1 MIYCNGNNIIQSGDT
16 LRFWAFVTDVNG
28 GYLSNQDVVFY
39 TVKDGVKTQIG
50 SPVVTDSNGIAVCD
64 YVGRGMGDI
73 CIMAETEIDGTFVSE
88 TLNVWDY
95 VKYDYGT
102 KNNHNDIWSKIQ
114 LASEINREDNYTHL
128 SEGEGVYASIKTK
141 IVNQDCII
149 EVDLKNNS
157 MTGWII
163 GVLQEST
170 QLTGFGLLSASYTEW
185 THLKVVIEGTT
196 IKAYYNNET
205 NPTTTRTGMVRDTS
219 KPLYVN
225 LMTPQTITYVDFKD
239 FKVYPL

>member
-88 TLNVWDY
+88 TYKV
-95 VKYDYGT
+95 
-102 KNNHNDIWSKIQ
+102 
-114 LASEINREDNYTHL
+114 E
-128 SEGEGVYASIKTK
+128 
-141 IVNQDCII
+141 DCII
-149 EVDLKNNS
+149 LDS
-157 MTGWII
+157 MLTDTTANYYVKENVGTSLEFTEN
-163 GVLQEST
+163 GFK
-170 QLTGFGLLSASYTEW
+170 LTGGTSERYFTMGTSNGVTSNLARFKGKKLCLKADIVSITGRARMFMMEYESGSVNQQATGDYSSTTGTISATLSNEISQTLTRMYFRVQVENEND
-185 THLKVVIEGTT
+185 VVVV
-196 IKAYYNNET
+196 NNF
-205 NPTTTRTGMVRDTS
+205 R
-219 KPLYVN
+219 
-225 LMTPQTITYVDFKD
+225 
-239 FKVYPL
+239 VYPV